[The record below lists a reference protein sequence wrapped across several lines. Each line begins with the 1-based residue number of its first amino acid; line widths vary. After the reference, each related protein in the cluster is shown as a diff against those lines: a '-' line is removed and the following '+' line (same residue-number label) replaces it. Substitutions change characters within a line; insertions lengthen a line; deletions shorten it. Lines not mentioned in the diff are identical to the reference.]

1 MDAVTITRWMAEIAN
16 SVRAEKDY
24 LVQLDAAIGDGD
36 HGSNMT
42 RGFEAVVEA
51 LAAELAQVPLP
62 ALAGIKRAAD
72 AALPYARPEL
82 AGNATADFARA
93 WAAEAH
99 WEAMDRAQQRRR
111 G

>member
-1 MDAVTITRWMAEIAN
+1 MTGDSGLHYDTLVPAPGRTAVDFETR
-16 SVRAEKDY
+16 
-24 LVQLDAAIGDGD
+24 
-36 HGSNMT
+36 
-42 RGFEAVVEA
+42 VEA

>member
-1 MDAVTITRWMAEIAN
+1 MTTKPGEINAMTTQPTAN
-16 SVRAEKDY
+16 RTES
-24 LVQLDAAIGDGD
+24 AAA
-36 HGSNMT
+36 N
-42 RGFEAVVEA
+42 
-51 LAAELAQVPLP
+51 AAELAQVPLP